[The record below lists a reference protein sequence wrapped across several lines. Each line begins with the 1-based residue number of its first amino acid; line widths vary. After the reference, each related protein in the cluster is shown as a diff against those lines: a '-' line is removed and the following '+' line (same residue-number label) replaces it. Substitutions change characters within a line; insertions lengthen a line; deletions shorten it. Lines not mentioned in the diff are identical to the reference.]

1 MGAIRLNVL
10 PVVSRENLRQL
21 IGIVALN
28 DVLDAYGVAKP
39 ADEPERRE

>member
-1 MGAIRLNVL
+1 MGAARLNVL

-28 DVLDAYGVAKP
+28 DVLGVYGVA
-39 ADEPERRE
+39 EPERRA